1 MNWRKGFQ
9 NEFNNRVSWLVQ
21 NDKKAAAAGL
31 IRLINAV
38 WFAGLWQAGLGIN
51 GALFVWLGFFIAS
64 MLIAA
69 RLELYKG
76 GEKNG

>member
-9 NEFNNRVSWLVQ
+9 NEFSDRVSWLVQ

-31 IRLINAV
+31 IKLINAV
-38 WFAGLWQAGLGIN
+38 WFAGLWQAGFSIDLP
-51 GALFVWLGFFIAS
+51 LFVWLGFFIVS
-64 MLIAA
+64 MLIAV
-69 RLELYKG
+69 RLEFYK